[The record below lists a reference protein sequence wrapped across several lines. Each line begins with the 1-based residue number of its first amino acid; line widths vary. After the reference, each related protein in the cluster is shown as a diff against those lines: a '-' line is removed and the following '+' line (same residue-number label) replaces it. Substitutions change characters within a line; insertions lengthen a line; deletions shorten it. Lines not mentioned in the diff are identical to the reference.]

1 VLNSLFGGNRMK
13 QRIITAIW
21 GIALVAAANFF
32 GGIWLK
38 IFGALVAAVAL
49 YEFFNLFKIERYM
62 LYLSIALSCIVVF
75 SDVNIGNKMFVLFML
90 LFLLAL
96 IESFKNR
103 IASQSIIYVA
113 FSFIYIVFPILFLV
127 LLGEFRNGK
136 KLIWLPY
143 LVCWLSDTFAY
154 FAGLALGKRRI
165 WSNISPK
172 KSLEGFFGAMVGGV
186 LAVWFYQFG
195 FSGKNFDLSTMV
207 ISTAEGMM
215 LSVVAHTG
223 DLFASMLKRQQQKK
237 DFGSILPG
245 HGGVL
250 DRFDSLIMVTPIIY
264 FLAKFGLF

>member
-1 VLNSLFGGNRMK
+1 MK

-21 GIALVAAANFF
+21 GIALVALANFL
-32 GGIWLK
+32 GSIWLK

-49 YEFFNLFKIERYM
+49 YEFFNLFRIERYM
-62 LYLSIALSCIVVF
+62 LYLSIALSFLVIF
-75 SDVNIGNKMFVLFML
+75 SNYSINNKILFLFVL

-103 IASQSIIYVA
+103 IASQSIVYVL

-127 LLGEFRNGK
+127 LLREFENGK
-136 KLIWLPY
+136 KLIWVPY
-143 LVCWLSDTFAY
+143 IVCWLSDTFAY
-154 FAGLALGKRRI
+154 FTGLAFGKRRI

-172 KSLEGFFGAMVGGV
+172 KSLEGFLGAMIGGMV
-186 LAVWFYQFG
+186 AVWFYQFG
-195 FSGKNFDLSTMV
+195 LSGKNFDLSTLLL
-207 ISTAEGMM
+207 STAEGMI
-215 LSVVAHTG
+215 LSIIAHTG

-264 FLAKFGLF
+264 FLAKIGLF